1 MMSKGKQTMGVLAML
16 VSMAFPAAAGGFTP
30 PAEGPVAFR
39 RDGIPLDADAMA
51 NLSKQ
56 LDTLARGLNASTPAD
71 RRGAAQM
78 IALSLALD
86 PANRKARELLD
97 EYQEDRHKLEA
108 DVERLEKGRARIWQ
122 IIAWLETPEAGAQ
135 GQALAAC
142 LKDVIVIS
150 DPQHPKAAA
159 MREAGERGA
168 WSGWVPDVSAYD
180 KQLVAKNE
188 DPKLNDPTQ
197 PSVAGKTSI
206 LENAKAHTLLW
217 QKTGN
222 PDDSKWTL
230 ASAPLEMTAMKS
242 PDASEDPQSFSIRIG
257 PGGEGDQLGKIAS
270 NIRRLL
276 VAKHGA
282 QTRGVRISINS
293 SQLEKSLE
301 SHKLHS
307 ISAAS
312 AVLASAA
319 LTGREPD
326 AIILGLVDG
335 DGNYKM
341 PTGLWD
347 QLQSLGKGSG
357 RRLILP
363 AEAATILPSILAL
376 EKPGFFMEYEVM
388 LASDF
393 TQLLDLAAKTPEG
406 PLASATA
413 KFREIRERAGTQDM
427 RLYIANTFVKQR
439 LMAVLQEAPA
449 HISSKMLLTQ
459 AAGSRP
465 TLVARTVLA
474 SELRRAL
481 EPMKWLVRNNDEN
494 GDFEN
499 DWLDSAEIAKLGQTY
514 ETCRSQVDALE
525 RYADKADRQLI
536 ERAEEL
542 TNAIRN
548 LDRATRTRGE
558 SYLVESAVYTAR
570 GQLVRL
576 ARAVNEELATET
588 GESNNH

>member
-1 MMSKGKQTMGVLAML
+1 MSMGKQTMAVIAML
-16 VSMAFPAAAGGFTP
+16 VSMAFAAAAGGFTP

-39 RDGIPLDADAMA
+39 RDGIPLDADAMV

-56 LDTLARGLNASTPAD
+56 LDTLARSLNASTPAE
-71 RRGAAQM
+71 RRGVAQM

-86 PANRKARELLD
+86 PANGKARELLD
-97 EYQEDRHKLEA
+97 EYQEDRHKPEA
-108 DVERLEKGRARIWQ
+108 DVERLEKSRARVWQ
-122 IIAWLETPEAGAQ
+122 IIAWLETAEAGAQ

-150 DPQHPKAAA
+150 DPQHPKAVA
-159 MREAGERGA
+159 MREAGERGT

-180 KQLVAKNE
+180 KPLVAKNE
-188 DPKLNDPTQ
+188 EPKPNNPTQ
-197 PSVAGKTSI
+197 PSVAGKSI
-206 LENAKAHTLLW
+206 ALESAKVHTLLW
-217 QKTGN
+217 QKVGN

-230 ASAPLEMTAMKS
+230 ASSPLEMTAMKTA
-242 PDASEDPQSFSIRIG
+242 DEGEDSHSFTVKIG
-257 PGGEGDQLGKIAS
+257 PGGEGDQLEKISS

-276 VAKHGA
+276 VAKHGP

-293 SQLEKSLE
+293 TQLEKSLE

-326 AIILGLVDG
+326 AIVLGLVDG
-335 DGNYKM
+335 EGIYKM
-341 PTGLWD
+341 PTGMWD
-347 QLQSLGKGSG
+347 QLQALGKGTG

-376 EKPGFFMEYEVM
+376 EKPGFFMDYEVL
-388 LASDF
+388 LAADF
-393 TQLLDLAAKTPEG
+393 KQLLELAAKPSEG

-413 KFREIRERAGTQDM
+413 KFREIRERAGTQDL

-439 LMAVLQEAPA
+439 LMAVLQDAPT
-449 HISSKMLLTQ
+449 HISAKMLLTQ

-474 SELRRAL
+474 SEIRRAL
-481 EPMKWLVRNNDEN
+481 EPMKWLVRNDD
-494 GDFEN
+494 GDGHN
-499 DWLDSAEIAKLGQTY
+499 DWLGSAAIAKLGQTY

-525 RYADKADRQLI
+525 RYADKADRPLI
-536 ERAEEL
+536 ERAKEL
-542 TNAIRN
+542 TAAIRN
-548 LDRATRTRGE
+548 LDRTTRTRGE
-558 SYLVESAVYTAR
+558 SYIVESAVYTAR
-570 GQLVRL
+570 DQVVRL
-576 ARAVNEELATET
+576 ARTVNEELATET
-588 GESNNH
+588 GESNNR